1 MQERVNRL
9 GMWASE
15 ETLAVT
21 QLLSSWKVENRFMK
35 FDFFFKSTKGQTD
48 WLFVEL
54 RWSCSA
60 VMRRPLSNFIQVI
73 KLLNMD

>member
-1 MQERVNRL
+1 MKERVNRL

-35 FDFFFKSTKGQTD
+35 FDFFSNQQKVKLTGR
-48 WLFVEL
+48 L
-54 RWSCSA
+54 WSWGGVA
-60 VMRRPLSNFIQVI
+60 RLS
-73 KLLNMD
+73 

>member
-1 MQERVNRL
+1 MKERVNRL

-35 FDFFFKSTKGQTD
+35 FDFFQINKRSNLLVVCGAE
-48 WLFVEL
+48 VEL
-54 RWSCSA
+54 LGSHETA
-60 VMRRPLSNFIQVI
+60 T
-73 KLLNMD
+73 K